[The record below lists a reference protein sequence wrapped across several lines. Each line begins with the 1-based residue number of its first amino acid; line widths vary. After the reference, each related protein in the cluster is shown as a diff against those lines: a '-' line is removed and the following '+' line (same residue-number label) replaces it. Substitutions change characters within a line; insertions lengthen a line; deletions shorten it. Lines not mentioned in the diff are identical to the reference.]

1 MVCRVTVAQLAE
13 ILSVPLP
20 DSSDRV
26 LLETLCE
33 GITPDT
39 RLLKGGEVFLALRGE
54 NFDGHQFTDKARDL
68 GAIAAVVDR
77 AVINK
82 HVFRIEEINFGRDGR
97 A

>member
-20 DSSDRV
+20 AVSDRV
-26 LLETLCE
+26 LTETLSE

-54 NFDGHQFTDKARDL
+54 YFDGHEFIEKARDL
-68 GAIAAVVDR
+68 GAIAAVADR
-77 AVINK
+77 AWQGEVPDFPILR
-82 HVFRIEEINFGRDGR
+82 VDDT
-97 A
+97 